1 MTMIMAIPILLDS
14 YKFKV
19 SSFKLSRN
27 SLN

>member
-1 MTMIMAIPILLDS
+1 MLER
-14 YKFKV
+14 YKLFITRQLQV